1 MAKGHEGRAP
11 FAAAVQRLRTAL
23 TTPAGQGHG
32 PREWLGDAA
41 FAVLVA
47 ALAVSLVTI
56 APPAG
61 SDVDPLGYVL
71 VVIGSLALAARRRA
85 PVAVLLVSTGCVL
98 TYQMLGY
105 PGVVAGLPVLVAIYT
120 AVRAGHRLIAAAVTT
135 IALAKGTAATIL
147 MSLTEEPVR
156 EVLESRVM
164 LAGWL
169 IASGVIGEV
178 ARKQQA
184 YLQQVEERAIE
195 AERSREE
202 AARRRAG
209 EERLRIARELH
220 DSLTHSISVI
230 KVQAG
235 VAVHLARK
243 RGDEVPDAL
252 LAIQE
257 ASSDANRELRAT
269 LEVLRSD
276 DDGGR
281 PPSRVDQVRDLVTRS
296 ERAGV
301 PATVTVEG
309 ERRSLPPE
317 VDRAA
322 YRIIQEALTNVARH
336 AAPAEASI
344 RLLYGADRLTVQVD
358 DNGKA
363 GPAAPSEP
371 GVGLVGMR
379 ERVAGLGGRLVAQP
393 RAEGGFTVRAELPLP
408 AGAGSGPAEDAS

>member
-269 LEVLRSD
+269 LEVLR
-276 DDGGR
+276 
-281 PPSRVDQVRDLVTRS
+281 RDLVTRS